1 MDHRTPPPQEIIRLK
16 RDAHA
21 LSVQELAAFFGGFMR
36 GEVAD
41 YQMGAMLM
49 AIAIRGMTPAE
60 TIALTGLMR
69 DSGQVLSWP
78 YPPHLVVDKH
88 STGGIGDKTSLIL
101 LPLVLLAGL
110 KVPMMAGRGLGHT
123 GGTLD
128 KLEAV
133 GWRVFF
139 DADEARAQMAS
150 LGGIIMGQTTKV
162 APLDRRLYAMRDVTA
177 TVESIPLIVGSI
189 LSKKLASGIGGLVMD
204 VKYGSGAFMP
214 KVDDARALAQQL
226 RRVGQEC
233 GLAVR
238 CVLSDMGS
246 PLGTHAGHALEIYE
260 TIQVLQNAGPAD
272 TRELSLTLASEM
284 VLLAQ
289 PKRHLGEIRGQLEGY
304 LRDGSAWQMFLRIAE
319 AQGGDLRLLEQPHTL
334 LRAPVQRPV
343 LLPGASSVA
352 AIDARQLGIAI
363 LELGGGRRL
372 VADKIDPWV
381 GLSGLKRVGATLAP
395 GEPVAII
402 HAQTQAQAEVAARIV
417 AAAFTGSES
426 ASVSPPLILEML

>member
-1 MDHRTPPPQEIIRLK
+1 MDHRILPPQEIIRLK
-16 RDAHA
+16 RDAQA

-60 TIALTGLMR
+60 TSALTGLMR
-69 DSGQVLSWP
+69 DSGEVLAWP

-88 STGGIGDKTSLIL
+88 STGGIGDKTSLIV

-204 VKYGSGAFMP
+204 VKYGSGAFMA

-246 PLGTHAGHALEIYE
+246 PLGTYAGHALEIYE
-260 TIQVLQNAGPAD
+260 TIQVLQNTGPAD

-284 VLLAQ
+284 VLLAHPQ
-289 PKRHLGEIRGQLEGY
+289 RQLGDIRRQLEGY

-319 AQGGDLRLLEQPHTL
+319 AQGGDLRLLDQPHTL

-352 AIDARQLGIAI
+352 AIDARQLGMAI

-402 HAQTQAQAEVAARIV
+402 HAQTEAQADVAARIV
-417 AAAFTGSES
+417 AAAFTGSGS

>member
-1 MDHRTPPPQEIIRLK
+1 MDHRILPPQEIIRLK
-16 RDAHA
+16 RDAQA

-60 TIALTGLMR
+60 TSALTGLMR
-69 DSGQVLSWP
+69 DSGEVLAWP

-88 STGGIGDKTSLIL
+88 STGGIGDKTSLIV

-204 VKYGSGAFMP
+204 VKYGSGAFMA

-233 GLAVR
+233 
-238 CVLSDMGS
+238 
-246 PLGTHAGHALEIYE
+246 EI
-260 TIQVLQNAGPAD
+260 G
-272 TRELSLTLASEM
+272 
-284 VLLAQ
+284 
-289 PKRHLGEIRGQLEGY
+289 
-304 LRDGSAWQMFLRIAE
+304 
-319 AQGGDLRLLEQPHTL
+319 
-334 LRAPVQRPV
+334 RAHV
-343 LLPGASSVA
+343 
-352 AIDARQLGIAI
+352 
-363 LELGGGRRL
+363 
-372 VADKIDPWV
+372 
-381 GLSGLKRVGATLAP
+381 
-395 GEPVAII
+395 
-402 HAQTQAQAEVAARIV
+402 
-417 AAAFTGSES
+417 
-426 ASVSPPLILEML
+426 